1 MDAPVTQHL
10 GQQIRDL
17 RKAKGMTLV
26 RLAARVNKSTA
37 YLSLVERN
45 LAEVSISALK
55 DLAEVLEVQISWFFQ
70 GEGDVPERE
79 RNYIVRKQ
87 NRRKLKFTGTGVH
100 EELLS
105 PGFNGE
111 SELVLTSYQPGASG
125 GEPVRRDAEESGL
138 VLEGVLVLAI
148 DDERFTLR
156 AGDSF
161 TLPRGQIHQSW
172 NPAKKITTVVWVI
185 TPPTY

>member
-1 MDAPVTQHL
+1 
-10 GQQIRDL
+10 
-17 RKAKGMTLV
+17 MTLA
-26 RLAARVNKSTA
+26 RLAARVNRSAA

-55 DLAEVLEVQISWFFQ
+55 GLAEALEVQISWFFQ
-70 GEGDVPERE
+70 GEVDVPERE
-79 RNYIVRKQ
+79 RSYIVRRQ

-105 PGFNGE
+105 PGLNGD

-125 GEPVRRDAEESGL
+125 GEPVQRDAEESGL
-138 VLEGVLVLAI
+138 VLEGELVLTI
-148 DDERFTLR
+148 GDERFNLD

-172 NPAKKITTVVWVI
+172 NPGKKVTSVVWVI